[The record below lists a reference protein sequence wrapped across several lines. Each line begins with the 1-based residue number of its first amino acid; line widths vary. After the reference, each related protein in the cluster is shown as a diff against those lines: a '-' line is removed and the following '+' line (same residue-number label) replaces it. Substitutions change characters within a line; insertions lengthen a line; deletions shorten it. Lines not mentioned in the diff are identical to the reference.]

1 MNTPNTFIIGFSK
14 CGTTALANY
23 LNQHIDIFVHP
34 KKEPRFFIKEII
46 LRTSTKDPLF
56 KSLMKESI
64 LNSKQYFESFEKR
77 PEKILIDSSV
87 HYVNHIEDFI
97 QSLNQNG
104 IDKNNIK
111 ILICVRNPVERIISN
126 WLFLESDLLGFKESL
141 EEEDYRMRNNYNS
154 FWLYQHQSKYLSKIK
169 KVQEVFPNTLIINSE
184 WLKNNTD
191 QTLKS
196 IEQFLDVRTFDKYKI
211 ERKINTSNSQQF
223 IPNFGKFNAIINR
236 VKILNKI
243 FRLWNQTGIFRLGID
258 KYSTIRDEDIQ
269 YLNETFL
276 DEMKYIQ
283 NLNYSELHN
292 NHN

>member
-23 LNQHIDIFVHP
+23 LNQHIDIYVHP

-46 LRTSTKDPLF
+46 LRTSTKDPLS
-56 KSLMKESI
+56 KLLKKESI
-64 LNSKQYFESFEKR
+64 LNSKEYFESFEKR
-77 PEKILIDSSV
+77 TEKILIDASV

-111 ILICVRNPVERIISN
+111 ILVCVRNPVERIISN
-126 WLFLESDLLGFKESL
+126 WLYLESDLLGFKESL

-154 FWLYQHQSKYLSKIK
+154 FWFYQHQSKYLSKIK
-169 KVQEVFPNTLIINSE
+169 KVKEVFPNTLIINSE

-196 IEQFLDVRTFDKYKI
+196 IEQFLNVRTFEKYKI
-211 ERKINTSNSQQF
+211 ERNINASKSKQF

-236 VKILNKI
+236 IKILNKV
-243 FRLWNQTGIFRLGID
+243 FRLWNQAGIFRLGKD

-283 NLNYSELHN
+283 NLDYSELHN
-292 NHN
+292 NYN

>member
-23 LNQHIDIFVHP
+23 LNQHIDIYVHP

-46 LRTSTKDPLF
+46 LRTSTKDPLS
-56 KSLMKESI
+56 KLLKKESI
-64 LNSKQYFESFEKR
+64 LNSKEYFEGFEKR
-77 PEKILIDSSV
+77 TEKILIDASV

-111 ILICVRNPVERIISN
+111 ILVCVRNPVERIISN
-126 WLFLESDLLGFKESL
+126 WLYLESDLLGFKESL

-154 FWLYQHQSKYLSKIK
+154 FWFYQHQSKYLSKIK
-169 KVQEVFPNTLIINSE
+169 KVKEVFPNTLIINSE

-196 IEQFLDVRTFDKYKI
+196 IEQFLNVRTFEKYKI
-211 ERKINTSNSQQF
+211 ERNINASKSKQF

-236 VKILNKI
+236 IKILNKV
-243 FRLWNQTGIFRLGID
+243 FRLWNQAGIFRLGID

-283 NLNYSELHN
+283 NLDYSELHN
-292 NHN
+292 NYN